1 MCTSPTGRG
10 ATMVMGRTARQHPSG
25 MAGHLCLGM
34 DQGGTVVVVTM
45 RVRRV
50 MAGLFVA
57 LAQERPIP
65 SCRGRERKLVKESN
79 ASGVHAW
86 GVVMLGEPGIF
97 PDPPPSLSPSID
109 CTDAP
114 PRPLRQ

>member
-1 MCTSPTGRG
+1 
-10 ATMVMGRTARQHPSG
+10 MVMGSPALQHPSC
-25 MAGHLCLGM
+25 MAGPICLGM
-34 DQGGTVVVVTM
+34 DQRGTVIVVTM

-65 SCRGRERKLVKESN
+65 SCRGRERTLVKESN
-79 ASGVHAW
+79 ASGLHAW
-86 GVVMLGEPGIF
+86 GFLMLGEPGIF
-97 PDPPPSLSPSID
+97 PDPRPSLSPSIE

-114 PRPLRQ
+114 PRPLRQRPSV